1 VRASFVGIAGAGQIV
16 MHAPVAASRAAA
28 GYRAARM
35 IAAVTARAF
44 VVAAELAPVGVEVRR
59 LPDGRDAAAFVLPDW
74 SDRETLDALP
84 RLERLRL
91 VQTLSAGTDWIE
103 ARVPAWA
110 TLCNA
115 RGARDASVAEWVVG
129 ALLGDAYGQLT
140 AARTRRWSDTAPR
153 ELHGATVLIVGF
165 GSIGRA
171 VKRRLEPFGVTV
183 IGVARHARDGV
194 HSTGELPVLIQQAD
208 AVVVLAPLTPQTTGL
223 FDAAL
228 LARMRDGA
236 LLLNAGRGGVV
247 DTGALVAELESGRLR
262 AVLDVVDP
270 EPLPDNHPLW
280 EAALAITP
288 HNAGDTA
295 AADERAVRFGAEQL
309 ARFARGEQLH
319 NVVRAA

>member
-1 VRASFVGIAGAGQIV
+1 
-16 MHAPVAASRAAA
+16 
-28 GYRAARM
+28 M

-44 VVAAELAPVGVEVRR
+44 DVVAELVPAGVDVRR
-59 LPDGRDAAAFVLPDW
+59 LPDGLDSAAFVLPD
-74 SDRETLDALP
+74 SDDAETIDALP
-84 RLERLRL
+84 ELMRLRVL
-91 VQTLSAGTDWIE
+91 QTLSAGTDWIE

-110 TLCNA
+110 SLCNA
-115 RGARDASVAEWVVG
+115 RGARDAAVAEWVVG

-140 AARTRRWSDTAPR
+140 AARTRRWSDARPR
-153 ELHGATVLIVGF
+153 ELQSAVVLIVGF

-171 VKRRLEPFGVTV
+171 LKRRLEPFGVTV

-194 HSTGELPVLIQQAD
+194 RDTSELPALLEQAD
-208 AVVVLAPLTPQTTGL
+208 AVVLLTPLTSKTAGL

-247 DTGALVAELESGRLR
+247 DTDALVAELRSGRLR

-270 EPLPDNHPLW
+270 EPLPARHPLW

-295 AADERAVRFGAEQL
+295 AADERALRFGAEQL
-309 ARFARGEQLH
+309 VRFARGEPLR
-319 NVVRAA
+319 NVVRAAVTERHGHL